1 MATEDRWVS
10 LAVALS
16 SGMADAGLGQKEL
29 AERANV
35 STATLRKLAGGTAGS
50 YRPQTLARVARAL
63 GWPSDALSRL
73 LGGSSIEPALAQPAL
88 RHDEVG
94 QLVARI
100 RLLPG
105 KERRAVNR
113 LVEEL
118 LQEPEG
124 DPAVRRIARAS

>member
-1 MATEDRWVS
+1 MT
-10 LAVALS
+10 LAAALT

-35 STATLRKLAGGTAGS
+35 STATLRKLAGGSAGS

-73 LGGSSIEPALAQPAL
+73 LEGSSGEPTIAPPAP

-118 LQEPEG
+118 LLDPEG

>member
-1 MATEDRWVS
+1 MTLAAS
-10 LAVALS
+10 LTA
-16 SGMADAGLGQKEL
+16 GMADAGLGQKEL

-35 STATLRKLAGGTAGS
+35 STATLRKLAGGSAGS

-73 LGGSSIEPALAQPAL
+73 LEGSASEPTIAQPAP

-113 LVEEL
+113 LIEEL
-118 LQEPEG
+118 LLEPEG